1 MGSSCCYLAQS
12 CSTFAKNST
21 LGNLDDVFFTG
32 GRKQHEE
39 GGTDLG
45 SRFQGGPLNKSK
57 ACQRTLWTL
66 CLVNTIPWAPIL
78 VLSLV
83 MGLTAPKLLIEKSHE
98 IYSSESQNF
107 GSCALKYIFIV
118 LMTYFGRKAN
128 MFELQDWNS
137 SNLSNFWKLQHNS
150 SISSRREEPCY
161 SSHST
166 SKHWNNTC
174 LLPCSSRNNNPRL
187 NTLF

>member
-83 MGLTAPKLLIEKSHE
+83 MGLTAPKLLIENSHMKSTLQNHRILVPVHLS
-98 IYSSESQNF
+98 IYLLFFFWWHILGGKQICLNYRIETHPTWVTFESYNIIHQ
-107 GSCALKYIFIV
+107 SL
-118 LMTYFGRKAN
+118 L
-128 MFELQDWNS
+128 
-137 SNLSNFWKLQHNS
+137 
-150 SISSRREEPCY
+150 EER
-161 SSHST
+161 SHVTAATAHLNIGITHAYCPAAPGTTT
-166 SKHWNNTC
+166 SD
-174 LLPCSSRNNNPRL
+174 
-187 NTLF
+187 